1 MQRKS
6 PTVTTIFCRNRKNKL
21 SKMYAKYSLE
31 ASGSREIYTYL
42 QIIYLPICL
51 FISTDLSLYLYNS
64 AQDRL

>member
-1 MQRKS
+1 
-6 PTVTTIFCRNRKNKL
+6 
-21 SKMYAKYSLE
+21 MYAKYSLE